1 MLWIVAVDFRD
12 GGRDVHGDVE
22 HRAEAREE
30 DAGEEELADVSV
42 RAMTDLTPF
51 LPPTTIKRSAKKA
64 RKPATAVMR
73 S

>member
-1 MLWIVAVDFRD
+1 MSQTVSESTMVEVMTAATIGEKPCSSRGKKKNRKQANVA
-12 GGRDVHGDVE
+12 
-22 HRAEAREE
+22 
-30 DAGEEELADVSV
+30 V